1 MALACTFWPAL
12 CILRNLQNLRTETHH
27 RIFLLDGAGAIL
39 SAFLTG
45 VVLVRWEAYFGI
57 PPSVLY
63 ILAGLALGL
72 AAFDAWA
79 YARPV
84 PGSAR
89 PLRTIALLNVGYC
102 LLSLIL
108 AAIHRESLLPL
119 AYVYLGLECL
129 IVGILASVEWRL
141 ASRIS

>member
-102 LLSLIL
+102 VLSLIL
-108 AAIHRESLLPL
+108 ASVHGDSLLPP
-119 AYVYLGLECL
+119 AYVYLGLEYL
-129 IVGILASVEWRL
+129 IVGILAIVEWRM